1 MGRRPE
7 RCPGGGLMTPPELC
21 IGVVGAGAVGQA
33 VGATLIL
40 AGLCDQLLIASR
52 VVEQAAAL
60 AADLDDMRSATGS
73 PVVPYAVEV
82 PRLWDCDAVVIAAR
96 AQFTNPRSSDIRMGG
111 LHANARVIAG
121 LARELSHYT
130 GTVLMVTNP
139 VDLMTRLFAEQSGCP
154 RVFGIGSSLDTARY
168 RHTLARLMNVPV
180 DAVQGHVVGE
190 HGDNAVVCASSTTVH
205 GRPVTVPVE
214 QIREELALRPGRI
227 NAGIG
232 RTRSGPAG
240 AVVSAL
246 RMSLGLADGL
256 AELSTLYWGGYLGVP
271 LRFSGGLPQPCMPPL
286 DEDEQRQLHLA
297 RNKLRTAYQAVCDA
311 LSNCSPTVRNP

>member
-1 MGRRPE
+1 
-7 RCPGGGLMTPPELC
+7 MTPPGLR
-21 IGVVGAGAVGQA
+21 IGVAGAGAVGQA
-33 VGATLIL
+33 VGATLML

-52 VVEQAAAL
+52 AVEQAAAL
-60 AADLDDMRSATGS
+60 AADLDDMRSAIGS

-82 PRLWDCDAVVIAAR
+82 SRLWDCDAVVIAVR

-139 VDLMTRLFAEQSGCP
+139 VDLMTRLFAEQSGCS
-154 RVFGIGSSLDTARY
+154 RVLGIGSNLDTARY
-168 RHTLARLMNVPV
+168 RHTLARLMDVPV
-180 DAVQGHVVGE
+180 DTVQGHVIGE

-232 RTRSGPAG
+232 RSRSGPAG

-246 RMSLGLADGL
+246 RLALGLADGL
-256 AELSTLYWGGYLGVP
+256 TELSTLYWGGYFGVP
-271 LRFSGGLPQPCMPPL
+271 LRFSIGLPQPCMPPL
-286 DEDEQRQLHLA
+286 DEDEQRQLQLA
-297 RNKLRTAYQAVCDA
+297 RKKLRTAYRAMCDA
-311 LSNCSPTVRNP
+311 LSNPSPSVRNP